1 MMIKKANFITSAAS
15 IEGWPEHPYPELLIL
30 GRSNVG
36 KSTFINSITNQKQ
49 LAKTSNT
56 PGKTRLINFF
66 DINNH
71 QFVLVDAPGYGFARI
86 SRQEQAQFS
95 KLMDDYLLKRS
106 NLKGALLLL
115 DLRHPPTI
123 HDQQI
128 YNFLKTISKPVLVVG
143 TKLDK
148 LKKNDYQKQEK
159 LLKETIKF
167 EPTDDFIKISSL
179 KKTNLDQIYGRL
191 IKLIERS

>member
-15 IEGWPEHPYPELLIL
+15 IEGWPNHSYPELLVV

-36 KSTFINSITNQKQ
+36 KSTFINSITNQKH

-66 DINNH
+66 DINDH

-115 DLRHPPTI
+115 DLRHRPTT

-128 YNFLKTISKPVLVVG
+128 YSFLKTIRKPVLVIG

-159 LLKETIKF
+159 LLKEAIKF
-167 EPTDDFIKISSL
+167 DATDDFIKVSSL
-179 KKTNLDQIYGRL
+179 KKTNLNQIYDRL